1 MHSTPT
7 TCQAGVPGE
16 DTKVSKRVPD
26 PKKLTGTSGKRQI
39 VMIIAKIQC
48 VLNTPGTLLSTL

>member
-16 DTKVSKRVPD
+16 ETKVNKRVPD

-39 VMIIAKIQC
+39 VRILAKIQ
-48 VLNTPGTLLSTL
+48 